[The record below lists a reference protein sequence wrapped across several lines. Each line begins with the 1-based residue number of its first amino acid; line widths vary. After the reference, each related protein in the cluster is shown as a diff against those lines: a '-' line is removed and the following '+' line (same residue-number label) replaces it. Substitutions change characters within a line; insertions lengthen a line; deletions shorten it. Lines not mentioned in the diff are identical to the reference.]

1 MKLVGRE
8 MGRAQIQHSGQKD
21 KHIHGVALMIS
32 KEKVNTLME
41 WELISELLLRA
52 SSTLNTQ
59 NSQ

>member
-1 MKLVGRE
+1 
-8 MGRAQIQHSGQKD
+8 MGRAHIQHSGQKD

-41 WELISELLLRA
+41 WEPISELLLRA
-52 SSTLNTQ
+52 PSTLNTQ